1 MIRSIFLYLDRTYVL
16 QTPGL
21 PAIWDMGL
29 ALFRLPS
36 FFNSYLVCFTLSLS
50 RSLSHTRKHIL
61 SHQEIKTKLVEGI
74 LTLIAGERRGE
85 DTSRTLLKR

>member
-1 MIRSIFLYLDRTYVL
+1 MSCR
-16 QTPGL
+16 L
-21 PAIWDMGL
+21 PDFPPFGIWVSLSSGC
-29 ALFRLPS
+29 LPS
-36 FFNSYLVCFTLSLS
+36 FTPICFVVCFTLS